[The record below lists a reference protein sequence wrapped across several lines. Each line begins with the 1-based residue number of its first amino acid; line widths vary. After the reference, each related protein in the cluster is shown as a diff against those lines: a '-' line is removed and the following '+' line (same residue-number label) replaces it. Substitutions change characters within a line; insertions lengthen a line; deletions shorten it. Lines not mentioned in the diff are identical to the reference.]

1 MLPGAA
7 ATPFIEMLD
16 LCHLFAFANILEHG
30 VFVISSILCDSFRMA
45 ENDQFVLQNY
55 SLENALPY
63 LLNRAGVR
71 IGEAFSKELEKFDI
85 TLPMWRV
92 LASLLH
98 EDGQR
103 MTQLAEHT
111 SIEISTLSRLVAG
124 LEKKGLMK
132 RKPSEDD
139 RRSVIALLTRA
150 GRNLAAQVAPLAD
163 LYERIA
169 LANISAEDAVLLKR
183 LLRQIYTNI
192 SSLGP
197 QVP

>member
-1 MLPGAA
+1 
-7 ATPFIEMLD
+7 
-16 LCHLFAFANILEHG
+16 
-30 VFVISSILCDSFRMA
+30 MA
-45 ENDQFVLQNY
+45 ENDTFVLQDY

-71 IGEAFSKELEKFDI
+71 IGDTFSKELEKFDI

-124 LEKKGLMK
+124 LEKKGFVK
-132 RKPSEDD
+132 RKPAEDD
-139 RRSVIALLTRA
+139 RRSVSAQLTRT
-150 GRNLAAQVAPLAD
+150 GRNLAVQIAPLAD

-169 LANISAEDAVLLKR
+169 LASISSEDAMLLKR

>member
-1 MLPGAA
+1 MNSH
-7 ATPFIEMLD
+7 D
-16 LCHLFAFANILEHG
+16 
-30 VFVISSILCDSFRMA
+30 D
-45 ENDQFVLQNY
+45 FVLQNY

-63 LLNRAGVR
+63 LLNRTGVR
-71 IGEAFSKELEKFDI
+71 IGDAFSNELEKFNI

-111 SIEISTLSRLVAG
+111 SIDVSTLSRLVANI
-124 LEKKGLMK
+124 EKKGLLN
-132 RKPSEDD
+132 RTPSEED
-139 RRSVIALLTRA
+139 RRSVTVHLTKA
-150 GRNLAAQVAPLAD
+150 GRNTAVQVAPLAD

-169 LANISAEDAVLLKR
+169 LANISADEAVMLKR
-183 LLRQIYTNI
+183 LLRQIYANI

-197 QVP
+197 PQPR

>member
-1 MLPGAA
+1 
-7 ATPFIEMLD
+7 
-16 LCHLFAFANILEHG
+16 
-30 VFVISSILCDSFRMA
+30 MA
-45 ENDQFVLQNY
+45 EADHFVLQDY

-71 IGEAFSKELEKFDI
+71 IGESFSIEIQKFNI

-98 EDGQR
+98 ENGQR

-111 SIEISTLSRLVAG
+111 SIDISTLSRLVG
-124 LEKKGLMK
+124 TLEKKELVK
-132 RKPSEDD
+132 RKPSLED
-139 RRSVIALLTRA
+139 RRSVTVVLTKS
-150 GRNLAAQVAPLAD
+150 GKNLAVQVAPLAD

-169 LANISAEDAVLLKR
+169 LTNISLEEAVLLKQ
-183 LLRQIYTNI
+183 LLRKIYTNI

-197 QVP
+197 QVT